1 MNIRRTKTNKGSTIV
16 ELIIYM
22 FFLSVFFIIL
32 TNIFVTALETRLEAE
47 TTSAVSIDG
56 RFILTRLIY
65 DIKRSEAIIS
75 PTLGQSSMTMNL
87 LLSGVDTTYQLQG
100 GNLVII
106 NNNGTN
112 QLNSVNTRLTN
123 LTFKRVGNSG
133 GKNTIR
139 VNFTIESITAV
150 KSGPRVQSFTTTV
163 STR

>member
-1 MNIRRTKTNKGSTIV
+1 MNIQFATTNKGTTIV

-22 FFLSVFFIIL
+22 LFLSVFFIIL
-32 TNIFVTALETRLEAE
+32 TNIFVTSLETRLEAE

-56 RFILTRLIY
+56 RFILTRLMY
-65 DIKRSEAIIS
+65 DIERSEAIIS
-75 PTLGQSSMTMNL
+75 PALGSSDSTMAIV
-87 LLSGVDTTYQLQG
+87 LSGVDNTYQLQG

-123 LTFKRVGNSG
+123 LTFKRIGNSG

-139 VNFTIESITAV
+139 VNFTI
-150 KSGPRVQSFTTTV
+150 
-163 STR
+163 